1 MIEDHDDVMCESAE
15 ELASLVVGKRIV
27 SATEHEYESE
37 RWGFRYKETDHVV
50 TLDDGTEFAI
60 VGTSDCCAYT
70 ALESFL
76 IDPAAV
82 DHVITSVSTEND
94 YQTWRIIAD
103 GRDVVKMDV
112 SWSEGSGYYMYGFEF
127 HTLRVKEEK

>member
-1 MIEDHDDVMCESAE
+1 MIEDHDEVMCESAE

-27 SATEHEYESE
+27 SATEREYESE
-37 RWGFRYKETDHVV
+37 RWGFGYKETGLVV

-60 VGTSDCCAYT
+60 GESSDCCAYT

-76 IDPAAV
+76 INPEAV

-94 YQTWRIIAD
+94 YQVWRIIAD

-127 HTLRVKEEK
+127 HTIKIKDEA